1 MIESETL
8 LQDRYLIEKQ
18 IGEGGMG
25 AVYAAIDQR
34 FGSQVAIKE
43 TFYKH
48 DELGVAFER
57 EAHLLN
63 SLHHPVLPHVSDYF
77 AENNGYFL
85 VMQFIEGED
94 LSEILRR
101 EGAFPVKDVL
111 RWTDDL
117 LDALDYLHSQEPPII
132 HRDIKPQN
140 LKITTRGDIIL
151 LDFGLAK
158 LNSEDSLVEKSIFG
172 YSRKYSPL
180 EQIQGTGTDARSD
193 IFSLAAT
200 AYHLLTG
207 KPPIEVIARASEII
221 HGNPDPLRLAN
232 EINSEVSVGVADVL
246 NTALALN
253 VAKRFGSAKQMRE
266 ALEHAVNPA
275 PIESTKELPMPFPAM
290 IVADNFADN
299 TINNADDNEFVD
311 SDEIENFTAL
321 EAFAADAANN
331 LPPPNDAGKSAAV
344 ETPISELVNYLPALE
359 VAPPKSY
366 TGEMTTRVVARPK
379 PSRFRFAALAALL
392 IGSVLG
398 ASYFITKTSSSNESN
413 QAPAA
418 QTITYESDS
427 NSDSDSNTEQSAAV
441 LDTPV
446 PEAAGTS
453 LFDIEEPSRSKSSS
467 TKKTVEKKEAANK
480 PTTEVKTTKVETIE
494 KPKPAAPPV
503 EISRS
508 TPAQTPRRR
517 EPQPRVH
524 TRPRVAETESVPDIE
539 SIFTGRPLGQRDERQ
554 QRREER
560 RRQREQLSDEE
571 WREMRRQRRQER
583 RQRQNG
589 SVIPF

>member
-1 MIESETL
+1 MIESGTL
-8 LQDRYLIEKQ
+8 LQNRYLIEKQ

-25 AVYAAIDQR
+25 AVYLAIDRR
-34 FGSQVAIKE
+34 FGSPVAIKE
-43 TFYKH
+43 TFFKD
-48 DELGVAFER
+48 DELGEAFER

-94 LSEILRR
+94 LFEILKR

-111 RWTDDL
+111 RWTDNL

-140 LKITTRGDIIL
+140 LKITGRGDVIL

-158 LNSEDSLVEKSIFG
+158 LSSEDSSVEKSIFG

-207 KPPIEVIARASEII
+207 KPPVEVIARASAII

-232 EINSEVSVGVADVL
+232 EINVEVPDGVADVL

-253 VAKRFGSAKQMRE
+253 VAKRFASAKEMRE
-266 ALEHAVNPA
+266 ALENAVNPA
-275 PIESTKELPMPFPAM
+275 PFESAEELPLSAAAVA
-290 IVADNFADN
+290 VADVDTNNIEF
-299 TINNADDNEFVD
+299 IN

-331 LPPPNDAGKSAAV
+331 PLQTNDDEKLAAAK
-344 ETPISELVNYLPALE
+344 PSISELVNYLPAVQAQ
-359 VAPPKSY
+359 VAPQESY
-366 TGEMTTRVVARPK
+366 VGGLTTKVASRAK
-379 PSRFRFAALAALL
+379 PPRFRFAALAALL
-392 IGSVLG
+392 ICSVLG
-398 ASYFITKTSSSNESN
+398 ASYFIARTNLSKKLN
-413 QAPAA
+413 QIPAA
-418 QTITYESDS
+418 QATTESNLNTQQPEEVLDPPPLEVT
-427 NSDSDSNTEQSAAV
+427 DAFVLENTEQAK
-441 LDTPV
+441 T
-446 PEAAGTS
+446 
-453 LFDIEEPSRSKSSS
+453 KSPA
-467 TKKTVEKKEAANK
+467 TVKTVENRETADK
-480 PTTEVKTTKVETIE
+480 PTVQIETTEKSKSAPSPET
-494 KPKPAAPPV
+494 
-503 EISRS
+503 SRS
-508 TPAQTPRRR
+508 TPAQVSRRNDSQR
-517 EPQPRVH
+517 RVH
-524 TRPRVAETESVPDIE
+524 TRPRVADTESAPDIE
-539 SIFTGRPLGQRDERQ
+539 SIFTGRPSGQRSDI
-554 QRREER
+554 ER
-560 RRQREQLSDEE
+560 RREIRRQEREQMSEEE
-571 WREMRRQRRQER
+571 WQELRRQRRRER

-589 SVIPF
+589 NTIPF

>member
-1 MIESETL
+1 MIEFGTL
-8 LQDRYLIEKQ
+8 LQDRYLIERQ

-63 SLHHPVLPHVSDYF
+63 SLHHPALPHVSDYF

-111 RWTDDL
+111 HWTDDL

-140 LKITTRGDIIL
+140 LKITARGDVIL

-158 LNSEDSLVEKSIFG
+158 LNSEDSSVEKSIFG

-193 IFSLAAT
+193 IFSLGAT

-207 KPPIEVIARASEII
+207 KPPLEVIARASEII
-221 HGNPDPLRLAN
+221 HGNPDPLRLASD
-232 EINSEVSVGVADVL
+232 INSEIPVAVADVL
-246 NTALALN
+246 NKALALN
-253 VAKRFGSAKQMRE
+253 AVRRFASAKEMRE
-266 ALEHAVNPA
+266 ALDHAVNLA
-275 PIESTKELPMPFPAM
+275 PIEAAEELPTPIPA
-290 IVADNFADN
+290 VVFLDNNTAADAVDN
-299 TINNADDNEFVD
+299 DFVN

-321 EAFAADAANN
+321 EAFAADTANN
-331 LPPPNDAGKSAAV
+331 LPQINAGEKSGAV
-344 ETPISELVNYLPALE
+344 GTSISELVNYLPAPQVVQKESHVGDL
-359 VAPPKSY
+359 
-366 TGEMTTRVVARPK
+366 TTKVVPRTK
-379 PSRFRFAALAALL
+379 ETQRFRVAALAALVVC
-392 IGSVLG
+392 SVWG
-398 ASYFITKTSSSNESN
+398 ALYFIARTNSSAEAN
-413 QAPAA
+413 QAPAVQA
-418 QTITYESDS
+418 ATET
-427 NSDSDSNTEQSAAV
+427 NSSVEQSAV
-441 LDTPV
+441 VQDEPL
-446 PEAAGTS
+446 PEIADAPLLETAEQVKTKS
-453 LFDIEEPSRSKSSS
+453 PSF
-467 TKKTVEKKEAANK
+467 KKTVVKKETDDDSTAQIEATEK
-480 PTTEVKTTKVETIE
+480 VEPTEKVEAREKTKVV
-494 KPKPAAPPV
+494 PPASD
-503 EISRS
+503 ISRS
-508 TPAQTPRRR
+508 IPTKKSRRN
-517 EPQPRVH
+517 EPQPRNH
-524 TRPRVAETESVPDIE
+524 TRPRVAEPESAPDIE
-539 SIFTGRPLGQRDERQ
+539 SIFTGRSSGRANQTE

-560 RRQREQLSDEE
+560 RRQREEMSDEE
-571 WREMRRQRRQER
+571 LRELRRQRRQTR

-589 SVIPF
+589 STFPF